1 MTATMKSI
9 IIRLSHMI
17 KDQRGHTV
25 ENFEEIL
32 EELVKEI
39 IEDTVDNRTTS
50 PHGGHSNALSS

>member
-1 MTATMKSI
+1 MTATMESI
-9 IIRLSHMI
+9 INRLSHMI

-39 IEDTVDNRTTS
+39 ID
-50 PHGGHSNALSS
+50 ASSS